1 MGEGGGGGL
10 CQASLYLVHLPYLSN
25 MDLTHHTIKFN
36 FVLTLTFNAF
46 SSFLL
51 LVILRYIR
59 LWNICAVFDILG
71 LR

>member
-1 MGEGGGGGL
+1 MGGGEGGL
-10 CQASLYLVHLPYLSN
+10 CQASLDLVHLPYLSS

-51 LVILRYIR
+51 LMILRYIR

>member
-1 MGEGGGGGL
+1 MGGGGGL
-10 CQASLYLVHLPYLSN
+10 CQAVLDLIHLPYLSN
-25 MDLTHHTIKFN
+25 MDLTHHTIMFN
-36 FVLTLTFNAF
+36 PVLTLTFNAF

-51 LVILRYIR
+51 LMILRYIR